1 MRGTS
6 AARRNRNCF
15 RRGKG
20 RGCARQA
27 LRAGKRVKIH
37 RICAGLCAV
46 PAPRAATEIV
56 SGGAKGA
63 DALGKRY
70 AQENGLKYTEFAPD
84 YARYQRRAPL
94 MRNVEIAE
102 YSDYVIALWDG
113 KSRGTAHAIN
123 ACIKSYTEV
132 RVVMCR

>member
-1 MRGTS
+1 MRVAVIGSRTVDE
-6 AARRNRNCF
+6 RFFGQLCLLMP
-15 RRGKG
+15 RG
-20 RGCARQA
+20 
-27 LRAGKRVKIH
+27 
-37 RICAGLCAV
+37 
-46 PAPRAATEIV
+46 ATEIV

-132 RVVMCR
+132 RVVICR